1 MSIRGAKRKTPDIE
15 PAKAF
20 ERHKL
25 LDEAI
30 VRFEGN
36 MDELESALGM
46 YMIGRHF
53 GWKVLYILHSKRT
66 IRKYE
71 EILGISIRNEF
82 EAEGPD
88 AERSNGFRA
97 LKSITNF
104 WKAISGETP
113 IPDKKLVQKG

>member
-1 MSIRGAKRKTPDIE
+1 MSIRGQKRKTPEIE
-15 PAKAF
+15 PEAALK
-20 ERHKL
+20 RHKL
-25 LDEAI
+25 MDETI

-53 GWKVLYILHSKRT
+53 GWKVLYIIHSKRT

-71 EILGISIRNEF
+71 DILGITVREEF
-82 EAEGPD
+82 DAEGPD

-97 LKSITNF
+97 VNTVTNF

-113 IPDKKLVQKG
+113 IPDKKLVQQG